1 MSRAASA
8 NSGAGIPAG
17 PHRIWSSMARRAR
30 LRLGAAAAGS
40 GALAAVAMITLVA
53 PAGASTTSAG
63 TSTFPAVRGAAAVN
77 VLALQAM
84 PYGTVTFSRGSH
96 GRLMAHA
103 RVIGLTPG
111 SAHNV
116 DLLMPGRLVVV
127 RFSPL
132 VANGG
137 GQAYRTLASSFVGN
151 VPPGSRLVIRMG
163 TSGRVGNAPIA
174 QTTALNDGSRRA
186 YRLIALEVTAAGV
199 SYGMP
204 RGVATVTYDR
214 RHHTL
219 TVVVSAS
226 GLTPGP
232 HAAHVHVGSCRSQG
246 AVKYMLRDLVANRL
260 GRIVRAVRVFTHVP
274 TPPVHGWYLN
284 IHQGTSSNILLSNG
298 QPSIYFRP
306 LLCADINGARTY

>member
-1 MSRAASA
+1 MSRAANA
-8 NSGAGIPAG
+8 NSGAGTPGG
-17 PHRIWSSMARRAR
+17 PHRIWSSMARR
-30 LRLGAAAAGS
+30 RLGAAAAGS

-53 PAGASTTSAG
+53 PAGASTTSLGA
-63 TSTFPAVRGAAAVN
+63 SSFPAVRGTSAVN

-96 GRLMAHA
+96 GRLMVHS

-111 SAHNV
+111 SAHAV
-116 DLLMPGRLVVV
+116 DLVMRGRLGVV
-127 RFSPL
+127 RFQTL

-137 GQAYRTLASSFVGN
+137 GQAYRTLGSSYAGS
-151 VPPGSRLVIRMG
+151 VPAGSRLVIRMG
-163 TSGRVGNAPIA
+163 VTGSLGSTPIA
-174 QTTALNDGSRRA
+174 QTKAFGDPGRHV
-186 YRLIALEVTAAGV
+186 YRLVALSVTAAGV
-199 SYGMP
+199 GYGVP
-204 RGVATVTYDR
+204 RGVATVTYNR
-214 RHHTL
+214 RLRTL

-226 GLTPGP
+226 GVTPGP
-232 HAAHVHVGSCRSQG
+232 HAAHVHVGSCASQG